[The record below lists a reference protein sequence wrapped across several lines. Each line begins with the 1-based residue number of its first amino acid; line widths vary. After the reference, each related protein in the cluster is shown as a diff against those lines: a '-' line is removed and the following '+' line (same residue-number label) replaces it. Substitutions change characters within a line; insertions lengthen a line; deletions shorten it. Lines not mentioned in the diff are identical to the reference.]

1 MSIQR
6 HLFVALKYGV
16 ITTAVAVVL
25 PNLVPS
31 IGVPAAPIAG
41 TMVLESFAGQVG
53 HRRPAGMGFRF
64 SMDQVAS
71 LDHDVFTEQHFKLVY
86 IDARTLIEEFDSL
99 NSGLDINVINLK
111 RTI

>member
-1 MSIQR
+1 
-6 HLFVALKYGV
+6 
-16 ITTAVAVVL
+16 
-25 PNLVPS
+25 
-31 IGVPAAPIAG
+31 
-41 TMVLESFAGQVG
+41 
-53 HRRPAGMGFRF
+53 
-64 SMDQVAS
+64 MDQVAS